1 MQLTGRALV
10 MALAACVISGAVFG
24 IVTSL
29 ARAAQP
35 PSPAPQPTTTGPT
48 LTPMPG
54 PTGLGDDIASYPL
67 PTSSATPLPQSTP
80 SQESRAGVELP
91 ETPTTTATPSAMP
104 ATSPDSDVATTSQ
117 RPTRHSSAAAAPA
130 RAQKTRPDASR
141 PSTPDAGIPLTS
153 ASTSRPTSPR
163 VTKPANGWRPPVL
176 RVGDNDI
183 SGPELTSGS
192 DVGMVIGCSPSSACS
207 LAGGMLTITAD
218 AAVVNVSWSAPRTRG
233 YPAWQA
239 SVDWSTS

>member
-48 LTPMPG
+48 LMPMPG

-80 SQESRAGVELP
+80 SQESGAGIEPP
-91 ETPTTTATPSAMP
+91 EAATTTATPSAMP
-104 ATSPDSDVATTSQ
+104 AKSPASSVATMSQ
-117 RPTRHSSAAAAPA
+117 RPTGHSSAAAAPV
-130 RAQKTRPDASR
+130 RAQKTRPTASR
-141 PSTPDAGIPLTS
+141 PSTPDAGIPLAS
-153 ASTSRPTSPR
+153 ASTSQPTSPK

-183 SGPELTSGS
+183 SGPELTSGA

>member
-48 LTPMPG
+48 LMPMPG

-80 SQESRAGVELP
+80 SQESGAGIELP
-91 ETPTTTATPSAMP
+91 ETATTTATPTAMP
-104 ATSPDSDVATTSQ
+104 AKSPASSVATMSQ
-117 RPTRHSSAAAAPA
+117 RPTGHSSAAAAPA
-130 RAQKTRPDASR
+130 RAQKTRPTASR
-141 PSTPDAGIPLTS
+141 PSTPDAGIPLRS
-153 ASTSRPTSPR
+153 AWTSRPTSPK
-163 VTKPANGWRPPVL
+163 VTRPANGWHPPVL

-183 SGPELTSGS
+183 SGPELTSGA
-192 DVGMVIGCSPSSACS
+192 DVGMVIGCSPSSACI
-207 LAGGMLTITAD
+207 LAGRTLTITAD

-233 YPAWQA
+233 YPDWQA
-239 SVDWSTS
+239 TVEWSTS

>member
-1 MQLTGRALV
+1 

-24 IVTSL
+24 LVTSL
-29 ARAAQP
+29 ALAAQP

-54 PTGLGDDIASYPL
+54 PTGLGDDIVSYPL
-67 PTSSATPLPQSTP
+67 PTSSATPVPQSAP
-80 SQESRAGVELP
+80 SQESGAGIELP
-91 ETPTTTATPSAMP
+91 ETATTAATPSAMP
-104 ATSPDSDVATTSQ
+104 AKSPASSVATMSQ
-117 RPTRHSSAAAAPA
+117 RPTGHSSAPAAPA
-130 RAQKTRPDASR
+130 RAQKTRPTASR

-153 ASTSRPTSPR
+153 TSTSASTSRATSPK
-163 VTKPANGWRPPVL
+163 VTKPANGWRPPEL

-183 SGPELTSGS
+183 SGPELTSGA

-239 SVDWSTS
+239 SVDWTTS